1 MPCESGSEGEG
12 GAGPTTESGS
22 GRGDP
27 DTELLVVPDPVVMS
41 KRYPLHYS
49 VFQGDIKRVSALL
62 RTCDVTEQDVHGNT
76 ALHLA
81 VMLGKKECVHLL
93 LAHGAPVRV
102 KNAAGWNPLAEAI
115 SYGDRQTIT
124 SLLRKLKQQSRQTL
138 EEKRPELLQA
148 LQELGDFYLELKWDF
163 HSWVPLVSRI
173 LPSDTCRIYKSG
185 VCIRMDTT
193 LVDFSDMRWQ
203 RGDLSFI
210 FNGHLRPNVS
220 LVVLDNELKVFQRI
234 RCEETEM
241 EIEEEVDILMSSDV
255 VAAQMSTK
263 AISFQRAQ
271 TGWVFRED
279 KTESVGTFS
288 ADYYHIGGISL
299 ESRKRREH
307 LSAEDLK
314 KNKELLD
321 SLSRGFF
328 VENSCDQPC
337 VRRESIQPPP
347 PSPVSWDEYVTAPSG
362 RWPHLGR
369 PMVVKETRKS
379 LKATVAMSEEFPIRL
394 DRLLDVLEIIAPFKH
409 FLKLRE
415 FVQLKLP
422 SGFPVKI
429 EIPVLPTITAKIT
442 FQDFQARDTQF
453 YPQSFFQIPNNFKE
467 DPNRFPDL

>member
-1 MPCESGSEGEG
+1 
-12 GAGPTTESGS
+12 
-22 GRGDP
+22 
-27 DTELLVVPDPVVMS
+27 
-41 KRYPLHYS
+41 
-49 VFQGDIKRVSALL
+49 
-62 RTCDVTEQDVHGNT
+62 
-76 ALHLA
+76 
-81 VMLGKKECVHLL
+81 
-93 LAHGAPVRV
+93 
-102 KNAAGWNPLAEAI
+102 
-115 SYGDRQTIT
+115 
-124 SLLRKLKQQSRQTL
+124 
-138 EEKRPELLQA
+138 
-148 LQELGDFYLELKWDF
+148 
-163 HSWVPLVSRI
+163 
-173 LPSDTCRIYKSG
+173 
-185 VCIRMDTT
+185 
-193 LVDFSDMRWQ
+193 
-203 RGDLSFI
+203 
-210 FNGHLRPNVS
+210 
-220 LVVLDNELKVFQRI
+220 
-234 RCEETEM
+234 ETEM
-241 EIEEEVDILMSSDV
+241 EIEEEVDVLMSSDV

-263 AISFQRAQ
+263 AITFQRAQ

-288 ADYYHIGGISL
+288 ADYYHIGGILL

-347 PSPVSWDEYVTAPSG
+347 PSPVSWEEYVTAPSG

-369 PMVVKETRKS
+369 PMVVKESRKS

-442 FQDFQARDTQF
+442 FQDFQARDSDY
-453 YPQSFFQIPNNFKE
+453 YPQSFFLIPNNFKE
-467 DPNRFPDL
+467 DPNRCSPIVTVGGVGQWVQYLQPPLGGAKWRPWRGQVSPQRCELYLRVSDRIHRFSCFSVKAKRPSAGCRACPGEPMARSDIFLLLGDREQPFMTSVDEQT